1 MLIYNYRLLITDST
15 ALSLNSEILMLVS
28 TESCPRNLYQFFCVF
43 QGARSCNLEAASGYG
58 RNQEQDVD
66 YFKALSDKRC
76 HADSQTQAS
85 RTKELL
91 ESSLQEVVP
100 LCRANPPDRCLLKDT
115 PFKSPSA
122 VQTPVCSQHQPVA
135 SSHSAGIVGLHSP
148 VQKERDRRVLRS
160 AAASD
165 VQTEVHLPA
174 QKKLSFPKCSEEMSK
189 QITSITFSSRKR
201 FPSPLASVAL
211 GGSLN
216 GDGLDGLMPLEVG
229 CASAEEQSHGKQHWE
244 GSKACP
250 PSSPVLSGSQS
261 NEMAFAADR
270 ARFHHVSAGSD
281 RAGAYREAD
290 CLSEQDSVGIRADE
304 RQTLSA
310 KNPDILSEDV
320 TELGRRGARI
330 LGLGSAARFSQGTS
344 GLCEPPSVT
353 SDQQEESS
361 PPGHIQLCE
370 SLEGSRPAVQ
380 TDLLKGHVKL
390 LEEEQHPS
398 DAVQEEAPGEQ
409 TGASRRS
416 PPDEVLSTIS
426 VSPSPIKKAL
436 SCVHITLSPK
446 CNNSEPH
453 RDLDAANEM
462 RLGDKPE
469 VNTLPVPLKTPQALL
484 EAVAELPTAA
494 LIPEDQRGSSFPM
507 PVSSADRCLLLSSVP
522 STAAQELPPQGSES
536 LRAVGSGGCDLKNI
550 CNSVVPAE
558 TGKSTSDATTQI
570 TTESPEKTTFS
581 AEIYVNSQDGE
592 NITHQSCLQKTREF
606 PPNTTSALNKISSFP
621 RQGGEQISVL
631 YACVVF
637 HLFKF
642 EVFMGSETKTRTP
655 AFCESKN
662 LEIILIL
669 IFTGHTK

>member
-244 GSKACP
+244 RSKACP